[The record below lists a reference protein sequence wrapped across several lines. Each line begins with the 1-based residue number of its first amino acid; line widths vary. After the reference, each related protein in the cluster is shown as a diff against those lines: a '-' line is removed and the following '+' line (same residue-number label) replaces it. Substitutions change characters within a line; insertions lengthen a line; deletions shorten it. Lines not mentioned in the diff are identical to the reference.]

1 MLDRAIK
8 DILIY
13 GLSSI
18 LTRGMSFLLIPFY
31 TSALS
36 TEDFGAFDLIL
47 TLAALANLVVA
58 LEVSQGLARFWHDET
73 NAERRVVLASTTLV
87 FTLLMY
93 AGFSGLCLVFSEQF
107 SALLFKSN
115 GYLSLF
121 EVGILYIFFNGI
133 YYLLI
138 NQFRWEL
145 RSKEYAA
152 VSLMYSLLL
161 LGLTALATLV
171 LNQGLMGVIAA
182 QAIASLMGVLLCM
195 GLLRKSFTFKFDYTV
210 LKSML
215 RFSIPL
221 VPAGLAVFIN
231 LYINRFALNHFG
243 SLADVGLYSLANR
256 MAGITTLLLI
266 GVQAAITPLIYQTH
280 SKATTPSEIAALFN
294 GFATVALLLCLG
306 LSLFAEEIISLISGP
321 EYLDSAALIAILAS
335 AVLLS
340 QLYVFAPGMAIA
352 KKTQLQ
358 LLVTLIAAAVSLAAN
373 WLLVPAFGIHG
384 AAFATLISSITFFV
398 VWLHYSQKLYPIP
411 FYWHSIAKS
420 SLAYITLNQLAQ
432 WITWFEI
439 QFQAM
444 IIIKTFFIII
454 FLLTIAHLLKNEL
467 KLIKEKLLTRRFK
480 N

>member
-1 MLDRAIK
+1 MLDRALK

-47 TLAALANLVVA
+47 TVAALANLVVA

-93 AGFSGLCLVFSEQF
+93 AGFSGLCLVFSERF

-210 LKSML
+210 LKSIL

-256 MAGITTLLLI
+256 IAGITTLLLI
-266 GVQAAITPLIYQTH
+266 GVQAAITPLIYQNH
-280 SKATTPSEIAALFN
+280 SKATTPGEIATLFN
-294 GFATVALLLCLG
+294 GFTTVALLLCLG

-321 EYLDSAALIAILAS
+321 EYLGSATLITILAP

-373 WLLVPAFGIHG
+373 WLLVPALGIHG
-384 AAFATLISSITFFV
+384 AALATLISSIIFFV
-398 VWLHYSQKLYPIP
+398 FWLHYSQKLYAIP
-411 FYWHSIAKS
+411 FNWRVVVIAVVLYMACIGLGEMLGNFDLDFLWVWGFKS
-420 SLAYITLNQLAQ
+420 SLILV
-432 WITWFEI
+432 
-439 QFQAM
+439 
-444 IIIKTFFIII
+444 
-454 FLLTIAHLLKNEL
+454 FLLMLKPLGLLNLNTIKQLLK
-467 KLIKEKLLTRRFK
+467 KGRS
-480 N
+480 

>member
-1 MLDRAIK
+1 MLDRALK

-93 AGFSGLCLVFSEQF
+93 VGFSGLCLVFSEQF

-210 LKSML
+210 LKSIL

-266 GVQAAITPLIYQTH
+266 GVQAAITPLIYQNH

-321 EYLDSAALIAILAS
+321 EYLASAALIAILAP

-373 WLLVPAFGIHG
+373 WLLVPALGIHG
-384 AAFATLISSITFFV
+384 AALATLISSITFFV
-398 VWLHYSQKLYPIP
+398 FWLHYSQKLYAIP
-411 FYWHSIAKS
+411 FNWRVVGIAVVLYMVCIGLGEMLGNFDLDFLWVWGFKS
-420 SLAYITLNQLAQ
+420 SLILV
-432 WITWFEI
+432 
-439 QFQAM
+439 
-444 IIIKTFFIII
+444 
-454 FLLTIAHLLKNEL
+454 FLLMLKPLGLLNLNTIKQLLK
-467 KLIKEKLLTRRFK
+467 KGRS
-480 N
+480 